1 VTHEP
6 AAITAD
12 RSVWTDRRILL
23 GIGGGIAA
31 YKLCEVASTLAK
43 NGAQVR
49 AILTASAQQFIAPL
63 SFSTLCRHP
72 AYTDADFWNASQP
85 RPLHIELGEWAEI
98 LVLAPLTANSLAKLV
113 HGFADNLLT
122 NTVLASTCP
131 IVLAPAMNTDMWEQE
146 VVQANWRQLLGRSRY
161 HAVGP
166 GSGMLACDRV
176 GAGRLAEPGEIL
188 ARLESMVRLNP
199 QGSGL
204 APQGDLRGKRILIS
218 SGCTREYIDAVR
230 FISNPST
237 GKMGSALALAA
248 AHRGAEVTLVHGP
261 MDGRDLPVSSQIQ
274 SLAVTSAAEM
284 AEVLYREFAS
294 LDRSPDWTFMAAAVS
309 DFGVGPGA
317 IGKLPKS
324 ELPDH
329 LALQITPD
337 IAAEL
342 GRRKQPHQKLIGF
355 AAQTGADILTP
366 ARGKLIRKNLDAI
379 VANSVDQPGLGFG
392 ADRNQAFF
400 ITANS
405 ITATSGDTEA
415 IGPCSKLLL
424 AHGILDR
431 VIQI

>member
-1 VTHEP
+1 MTREP
-6 AAITAD
+6 AAISAD
-12 RSVWTDRRILL
+12 RSVCTDRRILL

-49 AILTASAQQFIAPL
+49 AILTEGAQQFIAPL

-72 AYTDADFWNASQP
+72 AYTDADFWNNRQP

-113 HGFADNLLT
+113 HGLADNLLT

-131 IVLAPAMNTDMWEQE
+131 IVVAPAMNTDMWEQE
-146 VVQANWRQLLGRSRY
+146 VVQENWQQLLGRSRY

-176 GAGRLAEPGEIL
+176 GAGRLAEPVELL
-188 ARLESMVRLNP
+188 AALESLLRPNP
-199 QGSGL
+199 SGQSL
-204 APQGDLRGKRILIS
+204 RDLVGKRILIS
-218 SGCTREYIDAVR
+218 SGCTREYLDSVR

-237 GKMGSALALAA
+237 GKMGAALALAA
-248 AHRGAEVTLVHGP
+248 CHRGAEVTLVHGP
-261 MDGRDLPVSSQIQ
+261 MDARDLPVSSPIQ
-274 SLAVTSAAEM
+274 TLPVTSAAEM

-294 LDRSPDWTFMAAAVS
+294 QDWTFMAAAVS
-309 DFGVGPGA
+309 DFGVGPAA
-317 IGKLPKS
+317 IGKLPKA

-355 AAQTGADILTP
+355 AAQTGTDILTP
-366 ARGKLIRKNLDAI
+366 AREKLTRKNLDAI
-379 VANSVDQPGLGFG
+379 VANSVDLPGLGFG
-392 ADRNQAFF
+392 ADRNQVFF
-400 ITANS
+400 LRES
-405 ITATSGDTEA
+405 REPEA

-431 VIQI
+431 VLLHNPIAPLR